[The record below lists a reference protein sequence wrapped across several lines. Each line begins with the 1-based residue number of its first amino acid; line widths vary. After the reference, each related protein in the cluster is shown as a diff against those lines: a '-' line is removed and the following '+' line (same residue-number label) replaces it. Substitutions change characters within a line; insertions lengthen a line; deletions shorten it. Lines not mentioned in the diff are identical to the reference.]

1 MKTKHLLLVIIIGFA
16 GMINPEARAQV
27 NEFQLI
33 KHETELRQDLS
44 TALHFFENKEAVIRF
59 REVDLSENIKS
70 LFAVEPEDRIVLNL
84 FSDVEYIAE
93 VRWVEEIMEDNVTIT
108 AGILSLDYAHAI
120 ISTTEGRTLAV
131 IRIPGTG
138 LDYQITSDPI
148 TKVHYLIEINRSL
161 LERPVLY
168 PPVITDEPPDE
179 NTEEDNFIEKH
190 DESRSTGP
198 WDPATIDVMVVY
210 TPAARTWGNTNG
222 GGIKNLIAIAM
233 ATSQVVLTNS
243 NTVVTMRL
251 VYNSEVS
258 YTESGSAQTD
268 LNRLRYTDD
277 GYMDI
282 VHTWRNTYGADLVQL
297 YTTLNGGIGN
307 LITDINGE
315 PARAFSISG
324 VSWASDYVPIHE
336 MGHNMGCHHHKLQ
349 THQPGPT
356 IWSNWPGNN
365 WSAGWRW
372 TGNDAGRYCSVMTY
386 PQGNVFP
393 DGVDHDWV
401 PYFSNP
407 SVFYQGVAAGH
418 SSNGDNARTIRGIK
432 HAIAGYRST
441 STISCL
447 SCPGYNWH
455 IYPASSWQTT
465 SSSIGY
471 NGCKVYRFN
480 AVAGRTYVF
489 QTGCGN
495 GATAT
500 FDTFLQLLNSD
511 CNIVAVN
518 DDGCEN
524 FRSKIEW
531 VATYDGYAYLVVR
544 GYSAAHYGSYTL
556 AYQRPLGCNSNTQFP
571 SATLNPE
578 SNWKYQNNI
587 YPGEFSRFNVTS
599 GTTYHWSLCNYHG
612 GNATY
617 DSQLTLRH
625 GTTNSLIAYSD
636 DECGTGLDAFIS
648 WTANFTGTVKVVV
661 SKFNCQG
668 ESTPTRL
675 AYKSGT
681 LTNPYVNITP
691 TNRNVLN
698 TAGSVTYSITSNT
711 AWTLNKNVTWITS
724 LSQTSGSGNATINVN
739 YNANTGAQRVGT
751 LTAAAHGISDVTATL
766 TQMPGNDAYC
776 NSVAQ
781 WGGPLTPANDWQYH
795 AGILAGEFVTFNVTN
810 GTQYHFSLCPE
821 HGGSA
826 SYDSEL
832 TLRRADNNV
841 ALAYSNDA
849 CGNDA
854 RISWTANFTG
864 LVKLVLTRHPCES
877 QNTGTRIAYKS
888 GALTSIA
895 VSLSPENRDVLSGAG
910 TVYYSLQSNTTW
922 SISKDA
928 AWITSVTPSSGT
940 GNATIAVV
948 YTANSGSQRIGTLT
962 ASSGTFSTQAT
973 LTQMPFSAYCNSVN
987 QWGGLL
993 EPEDTWKY
1001 LHNMWAGEYARFT
1014 VVSGTQYHWSL
1025 CPEHGGNASY
1035 DSRLTLRNAA
1045 TNSYITHN
1053 SSFCG
1058 DDGKITW
1065 TANFTGEVKVIVTKN
1080 PCDSYTSSTRLAYKK
1095 GTLANPSITLSPII
1109 RVLGPLGG
1117 SVTYNVTSNTTWT
1130 LSSDAVWAVLS
1141 QTSGSGNATITVNY
1155 SANTGSDRTA
1165 TFTGVA
1171 NYGPTVTA
1179 SLSQYDYCGTGSQYL
1194 TRDATDTWQYINC
1207 IYAGEYAT
1215 FPVVEGEKYN
1225 WSLCALHGA
1234 AVSYEAQLT
1243 LRKSS
1248 DNSFIAYAYNNCG
1261 PDDNGA
1267 FIDWIAD
1274 FTGNVRVY
1282 VNKFNC
1288 QPENIC
1294 TRLGY
1299 KKGNL
1304 DAPFIHA
1311 TPAERVVSHVAGAT
1325 TFELLSNTTNWTVV
1339 ESIPWL
1345 SVTPIN
1351 ATGNET
1357 ITVNYEENPSAIPRS
1372 GEITISAPYAPEVV
1386 VIVNQNGAPPY
1397 LTVAP
1402 LERNVSEAEG
1412 TTTFSISSNTEW
1424 NVSEALS
1431 WLNVVPMSGTL
1442 DGIITVSYNENTDV
1456 SPRSGEIT
1464 ISAFETPD
1472 IIVYVNQDGA
1482 SVPENITIPPMNV
1495 IPGEYLCFN
1504 ATQTITVEGLTI
1516 QSGGVV
1522 NLIAGQNIIMLP
1534 GTHAHSGSNLHA
1546 WISLVDHCGVIAA
1559 PALVASPTE
1568 IIPIEQEIRTPTKEV
1583 FFKIYPNPTA
1593 GDFTIEMQ
1601 GFEESE
1607 PVLIQIFTMQGT
1619 MITNQ
1624 QMPGAKEYTFSL
1636 AGRQTGMYL
1645 VRVMQTDK
1653 TGVVKIMK
1661 K

>member
-33 KHETELRQDLS
+33 KHETEVRQDLS
-44 TALHFFENKEAVIRF
+44 TALHFFENKDAVTRF

-84 FSDVEYIAE
+84 FSDIEYIAE
-93 VRWVEEIMEDNVTIT
+93 VRWVEEILEDNVTIT
-108 AGILSLDYAHAI
+108 AEFLSFDYAHTI

-138 LDYQITSDPI
+138 LEYQITSDPI

-210 TPAARTWGNTNG
+210 TPAARIWGNTNG

-233 ATSQVVLTNS
+233 ATSQLVLTNS
-243 NTVVTMRL
+243 NTLVTMRL

-307 LITDINGE
+307 LITNINGE

-336 MGHNMGCHHHKLQ
+336 MGHNMGCHHHKQQ
-349 THQPGPT
+349 TQEPGPT
-356 IWSNWPGNN
+356 VWSNWPGNN

-393 DGVDHDWV
+393 DGLDHDWV

-407 SVFYQGVAAGH
+407 SIFYQGVAAGH

-447 SCPGYNWH
+447 SCPGYNFV
-455 IYPASSWQTT
+455 ITPTSGWQTT
-465 SSSIGY
+465 SSSVGALL
-471 NGCKVYRFN
+471 GCKVYRFN
-480 AVAGRTYVF
+480 AIAGRTYIF
-489 QTGCGN
+489 KTGCGN
-495 GATAT
+495 GATANFNT
-500 FDTFLQLLNSD
+500 TIEILNSN
-511 CNIVAVN
+511 CALVASDN
-518 DDGCEN
+518 NSCESN
-524 FRSKIEW
+524 RSMVEW
-531 VATYDGYAYLVVR
+531 VATYDGYAYVRVR
-544 GYSAAHYGSYTL
+544 GSGLWDGGNYTL
-556 AYQRPLGCNSNTQFP
+556 AYQRPLGCNSNTQYP

-578 SNWKYQNNI
+578 SNWKYQSNI
-587 YPGEFSRFNVTS
+587 YPGEFSRFNVTN
-599 GTTYHWSLCNYHG
+599 GTTYHWSLCNFHG
-612 GNATY
+612 GNAPY

-625 GTTNSLIAYSD
+625 GTTNNIIAYSD
-636 DECGTGLDAFIS
+636 DECGTGLDAIIS

-661 SKFNCQG
+661 SKYYCQG
-668 ESTPTRL
+668 ENTHTRL
-675 AYKSGT
+675 AYKSGALIAPFVN
-681 LTNPYVNITP
+681 LTPS
-691 TNRNVLN
+691 NRNVLN
-698 TAGSVTYSITSNT
+698 TSGSRTYSISSNT
-711 AWTLNKNVTWITS
+711 AWTLSKNVAWITS
-724 LSQTSGSGNATINVN
+724 LSQTSGSGNATITVN

-751 LTAAAHGISDVTATL
+751 LTAAAHGISDVAATL
-766 TQMPGNDAYC
+766 TQMPGNDSYC
-776 NSVAQ
+776 NSVASY
-781 WGGPLTPANDWQYH
+781 GGPLTPANDWQYH
-795 AGILAGEFVTFNVTN
+795 SGMYAGEFVTFNVTN

-877 QNTGTRIAYKS
+877 QYTGTRIAFKS

-962 ASSGTFSTQAT
+962 ASSSGFSTQAT

-993 EPEDTWKY
+993 YPEETWKY
-1001 LHNMWAGEYARFT
+1001 LQNMWAGEYARFT

-1025 CPEHGGNASY
+1025 CPEHGGSAAY

-1045 TNSYITHN
+1045 TNAFITHN
-1053 SSFCG
+1053 NNFCG

-1065 TANFTGEVKVIVTKN
+1065 TATFTGEVKVIVTKD
-1080 PCDSYTSSTRLAYKK
+1080 PCDYYSVSTRLAYKK
-1095 GTLANPSITLSPII
+1095 GTLANPSISISPVS
-1109 RVLGPLGG
+1109 RVVGPESG
-1117 SVTYNVTSNTTWT
+1117 SVTYNITSNTTWT
-1130 LSSDAVWAVLS
+1130 ISSNADWAVLS
-1141 QTSGSGNATITVNY
+1141 QTTGTGDATITVNY
-1155 SANTGSDRTA
+1155 LANTGSDRMA

-1171 NYGPTVTA
+1171 TYGPTVTA
-1179 SLSQYDYCGTGSQYL
+1179 SLSQYDYCGTGASWF
-1194 TRDATDTWQYINC
+1194 TWDATANWQYINC
-1207 IYAGEYAT
+1207 LNGGQYAT
-1215 FPVVEGEKYN
+1215 FPVTEGEKYN
-1225 WSLCALHGA
+1225 WSLCTTHGA
-1234 AVSYEAQLT
+1234 NAPFESQLT
-1243 LRKSS
+1243 LRNASG
-1248 DNSFIAYAYNNCG
+1248 NSFIAYAHSNCG
-1261 PDDNGA
+1261 PGDNGA
-1267 FIDWIAD
+1267 YIDWVAD
-1274 FTGNVRVY
+1274 FSGNVRVY
-1282 VNKFNC
+1282 LHKYNC
-1288 QPENIC
+1288 QTQITC
-1294 TRLGY
+1294 SRLGY
-1299 KKGNL
+1299 KTGTL
-1304 DAPFIHA
+1304 EPPFLFV
-1311 TPAERVVSHVAGAT
+1311 TPDEQEVSEAEGTT
-1325 TFELLSNTTNWTVV
+1325 TFDLLSNTTNWTVF

-1345 SVTPIN
+1345 SVNP
-1351 ATGNET
+1351 ASGSGNG
-1357 ITVNYEENPSAIPRS
+1357 ILTVNYEINSTTATRY
-1372 GEITISAPYAPEVV
+1372 GEITVFAPYADDVV
-1386 VIVNQNGAPPY
+1386 VLVTQEGIAIPEMVNIPP
-1397 LTVAP
+1397 
-1402 LERNVSEAEG
+1402 
-1412 TTTFSISSNTEW
+1412 
-1424 NVSEALS
+1424 
-1431 WLNVVPMSGTL
+1431 
-1442 DGIITVSYNENTDV
+1442 TDV
-1456 SPRSGEIT
+1456 L
-1464 ISAFETPD
+1464 PD
-1472 IIVYVNQDGA
+1472 EA
-1482 SVPENITIPPMNV
+1482 
-1495 IPGEYLCFN
+1495 LCFN
-1504 ATQTITVEGLTI
+1504 ALQTIIAEGLTV
-1516 QSGGVV
+1516 QSGGAV

-1534 GTHAHSGSNLHA
+1534 GTHAHSGSYLHA
-1546 WISLVDHCGVIAA
+1546 WISLVDHCGIIT
-1559 PALVASPTE
+1559 PPPLMASPAE
-1568 IIPIEQEIRTPTKEV
+1568 IIPVEQQIRAFDKET
-1583 FFKIYPNPTA
+1583 FFKVYPNPTT